1 MDTITTKDTWGKE
14 KTYKVAEKIPAGYK
28 VWNIGKNMG
37 HDEYIPVCVVRS
49 DFHIVPETLLAV
61 HMEKQE
67 VETLRV
73 AANRGID
80 CLEAARRISRK
91 VPKNP
96 SEVIRSGL
104 ASAALEVFEKYTEKE
119 EHQ

>member
-14 KTYKVAEKIPAGYK
+14 QTYKVAEKIPAGYK

-49 DFHIVPETLLAV
+49 DFRIVPETLLAV
-61 HMEKQE
+61 HMEKE
-67 VETLRV
+67 EAATLSR
-73 AANRGID
+73 AAGYGID
-80 CLEAARRISRK
+80 CLEAARQRAHRAAK
-91 VPKNP
+91 TPRQVL
-96 SEVIRSGL
+96 EAGL
-104 ASAALEVFEKYTEKE
+104 ASAALPIFEKYTEKE